1 MWGGVIIAGLSL
13 EQTPKKFK
21 PFLVLGFS
29 LFIGS
34 VMIPLSFFFF
44 LNLNKNWHGVKTNPD
59 LPLRQS
65 SPYLELRGSSSC
77 IGHLQLLANSEM
89 LEHSMHS
96 HTPQQ

>member
-13 EQTPKKFK
+13 EQTPKTFK

-44 LNLNKNWHGVKTNPD
+44 
-59 LPLRQS
+59 
-65 SPYLELRGSSSC
+65 
-77 IGHLQLLANSEM
+77 
-89 LEHSMHS
+89 
-96 HTPQQ
+96 